1 MVGGLVGVVLDVV
14 LEVGGGFVCVVVEV
28 VVAMVGVVLSKVVV
42 NLPCGGRFV
51 VGNMGLYRICS
62 FRGSGWSS
70 SSSLSS
76 TSGGSGV
83 GGRLW

>member
-1 MVGGLVGVVLDVV
+1 MGVVLDVV
-14 LEVGGGFVCVVVEV
+14 LEVGGGLEVVCVVVEV
-28 VVAMVGVVLSKVVV
+28 VVDMVGVVLSRVVV

-51 VGNMGLYRICS
+51 VGNIGLYRICS